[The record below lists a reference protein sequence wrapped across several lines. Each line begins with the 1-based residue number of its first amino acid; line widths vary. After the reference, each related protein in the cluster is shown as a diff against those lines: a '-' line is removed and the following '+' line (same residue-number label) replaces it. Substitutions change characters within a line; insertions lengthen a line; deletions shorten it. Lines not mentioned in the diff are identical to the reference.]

1 VYTKYTEDAAG
12 KSDGW
17 NLLVYYVA
25 RDTLGYCHARATMS
39 LGAQPVTVSK
49 SGMWPEAARAP
60 QVIVPPHSHRDRHR
74 AILRVDR

>member
-1 VYTKYTEDAAG
+1 
-12 KSDGW
+12 
-17 NLLVYYVA
+17 
-25 RDTLGYCHARATMS
+25 MS
-39 LGAQPVTVSK
+39 LVAQPVTVSK